1 MRQKISIFLF
11 LFPSLLWAQSYNTA
25 AGIRVGSGLGMSV
38 QQRISE
44 KTTIEGIA
52 QRKWVENSPTTV
64 TALLRRHK
72 AIKGRAL
79 NAYMGVGAHRT
90 WTEADD
96 MYGVDGIVGVEGTI
110 FYLNTS
116 LDYRPLWNVNVEK
129 GNYQGQVG
137 VTVRYV
143 IKQAPYIKKKA
154 KKGEKEYYNPPP
166 QPKWT

>member
-1 MRQKISIFLF
+1 MLSKLSILCCFFPCCLF
-11 LFPSLLWAQSYNTA
+11 AQSYNTA
-25 AGIRVGSGLGMSV
+25 AGIRVGNGLGMSI

-52 QRKWVENSPTTV
+52 QRKLAENSPMTV
-64 TALLRRHK
+64 TALVQRHQ

-79 NAYMGVGAHRT
+79 NAYLGVGAHRT
-90 WTEADD
+90 WAQTQDL
-96 MYGVDGIVGVEGTI
+96 YGIDGVLGVEGTI

-116 LDYRPLWNVNVEK
+116 LDYRPLWNVNATK

-143 IKQAPYIKKKA
+143 IKQAPYKKKL
-154 KKGEKEYYNPPP
+154 KKGQKEYYNPPP
-166 QPKWT
+166 QTKWT